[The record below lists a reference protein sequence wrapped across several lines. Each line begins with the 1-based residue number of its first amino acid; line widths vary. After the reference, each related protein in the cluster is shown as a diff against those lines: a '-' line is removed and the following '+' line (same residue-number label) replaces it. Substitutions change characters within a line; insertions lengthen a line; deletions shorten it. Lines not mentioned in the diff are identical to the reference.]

1 MAQQWKG
8 GCLRIEIEE
17 VQGSH
22 PLDDLHARLY
32 IRAYVEGGEELG
44 EVQSE
49 GQLGVQLAHLLH
61 ACVVLS
67 GGEDEE
73 WFIPNG
79 GHPLHMRRQ
88 GRQIEIARYPA
99 YVTTSPNWR
108 MEGGLYLIDFGML
121 LESLSAAVEWA
132 MQDLPGEFA
141 EDDMVQVLLQQWER
155 AWQRFSRL
163 ATFRR
168 VSLVPVL

>member
-1 MAQQWKG
+1 MAKEWTG
-8 GCLRIEIEE
+8 GCLRIEIQE
-17 VQGSH
+17 VQGPH
-22 PLDDLHARLY
+22 PLEDLHARLY
-32 IRAYVEGGEELG
+32 IRAYVEGGEEG

-67 GGEDEE
+67 GDEDEE
-73 WFIPNG
+73 WFVPNA

-88 GRQIEIARYPA
+88 GRQIEIARYPTYA
-99 YVTTSPNWR
+99 TSSPKWL
-108 MEGGLYLIDFGML
+108 MEDGLYLVDFGML

-132 MQDLPGEFA
+132 VQDLSNEFA
-141 EDDMVQVLLQQWER
+141 EDDMVVVLLQQWER

-168 VSLVPVL
+168 VTLVPAI